1 MIFKPPLQLTGLH
14 PPMEAISFTGVALEI
29 EGLLSLVVQFAEEAS
44 LCRLEATAAL
54 AQRRMV
60 CLASLPCLAPWAAAL
75 ARRGLQVVLEPRCS
89 AEEAHRTLK
98 HCCGALRDVNAP
110 LRPQPLL
117 VGRSSLQALESL
129 AASFCEV
136 CPGWPGGKQLLE
148 FGFDPAEV
156 QRMSARDAHVS
167 SRPVRASWYGGRFDD
182 PPGVQTLHL
191 EINGRLAFLEDQLA
205 PTPFLDLC
213 LGERVPEFTWVQVA
227 LWGGMRDLEQSLKP
241 ELSVFR
247 LLSSG
252 CGAVSLGRMP
262 EGSPLHAA
270 LCSDGVLHGLL
281 AMAPFSS
288 VAPPTYKMPPERFHL
303 IPASSETP
311 FVYRV
316 LRLMQW
322 FLQKLQ

>member
-117 VGRSSLQALESL
+117 AALEGL
-129 AASFCEV
+129 AARYCEV
-136 CPGWPGGKQLLE
+136 RPGWLGNKQLLE
-148 FGFDPAEV
+148 FIFDPAKV
-156 QRMSARDAHVS
+156 RCMAGRGAHVRS
-167 SRPVRASWYGGRFDD
+167 LPVRMSWYGGRFDD
-182 PPGVQTLHL
+182 PPGEQTLQL
-191 EINGRLAFLEDQLA
+191 EINGRLLFLEDHVAA
-205 PTPFLDLC
+205 PAPFLDLY
-213 LGERVPEFTWVQVA
+213 LGEKMPEFTWVQVA
-227 LWGGMRDLEQSLKP
+227 MWGGVQDLDQRPKP

-252 CGAVSLGRMP
+252 CRTVTLGRMP
-262 EGSPLHAA
+262 TGSPLHAA
-270 LCSDGVLHGLL
+270 LCSHGVVRGLL
-281 AMAPFSS
+281 ALAPFSS
-288 VAPPTYKMPPERFHL
+288 VEQPTYERFHL

-311 FVYRV
+311 FVYRI

-322 FLQKLQ
+322 FLQELQ